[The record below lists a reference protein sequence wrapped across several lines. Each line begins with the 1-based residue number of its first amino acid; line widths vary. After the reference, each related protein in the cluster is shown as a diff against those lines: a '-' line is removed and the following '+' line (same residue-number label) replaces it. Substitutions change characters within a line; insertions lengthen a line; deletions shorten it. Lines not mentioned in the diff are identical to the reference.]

1 MPRRGK
7 GDGLIHQRSDGR
19 WEARVD
25 VGWRDG
31 RRVRKSIYGR
41 TRREVARALRDAQSI
56 LDQTGVLGDD
66 SITICAFLN
75 QWLTEVVAPRRE
87 LATWRGYETNVR
99 RHIVPIIG
107 HVRLTKLS
115 ATMVQRLLNDLR
127 RQGLAPRTVQYV
139 HATLR
144 AALNVAL
151 RWGLVQRNVATA
163 VDPVTVKRKE
173 VAPFTPEEA
182 RQILD
187 TAQVHR
193 LASFFTVAMALGL
206 RPSEALGLTWSDIE
220 FDQSLLHVRR
230 ALERGPDGYR
240 FKEPKSRTSRRT
252 IVLPA
257 VCVESLKS
265 HRIRQASDRLK
276 AGVSWQNLDLVFCSE
291 VGAPLHRSEMSRQF
305 ALLLKRSGVAH
316 HRLYDCRHTA
326 ASLLL
331 AQGVSPRVVMETL
344 GHSSY
349 SLTMDTYAHVYAS
362 ALRDAAAAMDRAL
375 APWNPASP
383 AQDSTV

>member
-41 TRREVARALRDAQSI
+41 TRREVARALRDAQST

-115 ATMVQRLLNDLR
+115 AAMVQRLLNDLR

-206 RPSEALGLTWSDIE
+206 RPSEALGLT
-220 FDQSLLHVRR
+220 LVR
-230 ALERGPDGYR
+230 
-240 FKEPKSRTSRRT
+240 
-252 IVLPA
+252 
-257 VCVESLKS
+257 
-265 HRIRQASDRLK
+265 HRIRPVPSPCSTSSRARAGRLSVQRAK
-276 AGVSWQNLDLVFCSE
+276 
-291 VGAPLHRSEMSRQF
+291 
-305 ALLLKRSGVAH
+305 VAH
-316 HRLYDCRHTA
+316 EPAHDRPTRGLR
-326 ASLLL
+326 
-331 AQGVSPRVVMETL
+331 RVAEE
-344 GHSSY
+344 SSNQTG
-349 SLTMDTYAHVYAS
+349 L
-362 ALRDAAAAMDRAL
+362 
-375 APWNPASP
+375 
-383 AQDSTV
+383 